1 MQLTTSHWLL
11 REQKLIMKKILP
23 SLILLLILS
32 ASLQLTAQNKSNV
45 NVDKKNLAIQGYDLV
60 AYFEDHK
67 PVKGSEEFIFK
78 YESATYQFAS
88 KAHLNTFK
96 KNPEKYLP
104 QYGGYCAYG
113 VSRGY
118 AVGIDT
124 EAWSIVD
131 GKLYLNYSM
140 KVQKTWS
147 EDKPGYIK
155 KADVNWPTV
164 SKK

>member
-1 MQLTTSHWLL
+1 
-11 REQKLIMKKILP
+11 MKKIL
-23 SLILLLILS
+23 SSILV
-32 ASLQLTAQNKSNV
+32 ASLLGIGMQVSAQNQPKINI
-45 NVDKKNLAIQGYDLV
+45 DKKNLAVEGYDLI

-67 PVKGSEEFIFK
+67 PVKGSDEFSYK
-78 YESATYQFAS
+78 YESAIYHFAS
-88 KAHLNTFK
+88 RTHLNTFK

-118 AVGIDT
+118 AVGIDP

-131 GKLYLNYSM
+131 GKLYLNYSL
-140 KVQKTWS
+140 KVQKTWN

-155 KADVNWPTV
+155 KADVNWPSIV
-164 SKK
+164 DKK

>member
-1 MQLTTSHWLL
+1 MVYPFYCKIQKMKTLLQSILFLGLVFNSLTLL
-11 REQKLIMKKILP
+11 
-23 SLILLLILS
+23 
-32 ASLQLTAQNKSNV
+32 AQNNDKV
-45 NVDKKNLAIQGYDLV
+45 NVDKKNLAVQGYDLV

-67 PVKGSEEFIFK
+67 PVKGSEEFSFK
-78 YESATYQFAS
+78 HEAATYQFAT

-104 QYGGYCAYG
+104 QYGGFCAYG

-118 AVGIDT
+118 AVGIDP

-131 GKLYLNYSM
+131 GKLYLNYSL
-140 KVQKTWS
+140 KVQKTWN

-155 KADVNWPTV
+155 KADLNWPSIV
-164 SKK
+164 DKK

>member
-1 MQLTTSHWLL
+1 M
-11 REQKLIMKKILP
+11 KILLQSILVLGLVFNGL
-23 SLILLLILS
+23 SLL
-32 ASLQLTAQNKSNV
+32 AQNTQKI
-45 NVDKKNLAIQGYDLV
+45 NVDKKNLAVEGYDLV

-67 PVKGSEEFIFK
+67 PVKGSEEFSFK
-78 YESATYQFAS
+78 HESATYQFAS

-118 AVGIDT
+118 AVGVAPA
-124 EAWSIVD
+124 AWSVVD
-131 GKLYLNYSM
+131 GKLYLNYSL

-147 EDKPGYIK
+147 EDKSGYIK
-155 KADVNWPTV
+155 KADGNWPSIV
-164 SKK
+164 NKK

>member
-1 MQLTTSHWLL
+1 M
-11 REQKLIMKKILP
+11 IMKKILP
-23 SLILLLILS
+23 SLLLLLALS
-32 ASLQLTAQNKSNV
+32 ASLQLAAQNQPKV
-45 NVDKKNLAIQGYDLV
+45 NIDKKNLAVQGYDLI

-67 PVKGSEEFIFK
+67 PVKGSDEFSYK

-88 KAHLNTFK
+88 KAHLSTFK

-104 QYGGYCAYG
+104 QYGGFCAYG

-118 AVGIDT
+118 AVGIDPD
-124 EAWSIVD
+124 AWSIVD
-131 GKLYLNYSM
+131 GKLYLNYSL

-155 KADVNWPTV
+155 KADVNWPSIV
-164 SKK
+164 DKK

>member
-1 MQLTTSHWLL
+1 MKTLL
-11 REQKLIMKKILP
+11 QSILVLGLVFN
-23 SLILLLILS
+23 SLSLL
-32 ASLQLTAQNKSNV
+32 AQNNYNV
-45 NVDKKNLAIQGYDLV
+45 NVDKKNLAVQGYDLV

-67 PVKGSEEFIFK
+67 PVKGSEEFSFK
-78 YESATYQFAS
+78 YESATYYFAS

-104 QYGGYCAYG
+104 EYGGFCAYG

-118 AVGIDT
+118 AVGIDPD
-124 EAWSIVD
+124 AWSIVD
-131 GKLYLNYSM
+131 GKLYLNYSL

-155 KADVNWPTV
+155 KADQNWPTV
-164 SKK
+164 GKN

>member
-1 MQLTTSHWLL
+1 
-11 REQKLIMKKILP
+11 MKTLLP
-23 SLILLLILS
+23 SILVLGLVFNSLALL
-32 ASLQLTAQNKSNV
+32 AQNNYNV
-45 NVDKKNLAIQGYDLV
+45 NVDKKNLAVQGYDLV

-67 PVKGSEEFIFK
+67 PVKGSEEFTFK
-78 YESATYQFAS
+78 YETATYHFAS

-104 QYGGYCAYG
+104 EYGGFCAYG

-118 AVGIDT
+118 AVGVDPD
-124 EAWSIVD
+124 AWSIVD
-131 GKLYLNYSM
+131 GKLYLNYSL

-155 KADVNWPTV
+155 KADQNWPTV
-164 SKK
+164 GKN

>member
-1 MQLTTSHWLL
+1 M
-11 REQKLIMKKILP
+11 
-23 SLILLLILS
+23 ILLLILS

-118 AVGIDT
+118 AVGIDP

-140 KVQKTWS
+140 KVQETWS